1 MTLIQRNLLIGCA
14 VVLVSAAALFFVFKP
29 SSPFLPGTTSPTGTT
44 TTAVGGILNAS
55 GDYKVELEGAQPP
68 ALGPITITADLSA
81 EAKTILR
88 QRIDSKYASFVD
100 EPTRVDVWLLLGT
113 NRKIGGDF
121 KGAIEAWEYVATV
134 APQAMVATAR
144 GNLGDLYMY
153 FLKDYAKAKTNL
165 TAAIQANP
173 AIIEPY
179 RALFYLEKD
188 INKNPAAARAVVELG
203 LKNNPGN
210 ADLLYL
216 QSLL

>member
-14 VVLVSAAALFFVFKP
+14 VVLACAAALFFVFKP

-44 TTAVGGILNAS
+44 TNWGGAINAS
-55 GDYKVELEGAQPP
+55 GDYNVELVGTQPP
-68 ALGPITITADLSA
+68 ALGPISITADLSA

-88 QRIDSKYASFVD
+88 QRIDSQYAILVD
-100 EPTRVDVWLLLGT
+100 NPTRVDVWLLLGT

-121 KGAIEAWEYVATV
+121 KGAIEAWEYVAAT
-134 APQAMVATAR
+134 APREMVATAR

-210 ADLLYL
+210 TDLLYL